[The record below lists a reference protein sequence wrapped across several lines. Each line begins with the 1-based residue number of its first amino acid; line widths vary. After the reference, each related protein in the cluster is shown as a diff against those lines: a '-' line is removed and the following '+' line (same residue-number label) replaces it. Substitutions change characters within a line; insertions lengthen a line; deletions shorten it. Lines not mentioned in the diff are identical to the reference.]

1 CSPDMSQLR
10 QLAAAVLTLAV
21 LFFVSAPGLA
31 QQEEETTDTTVV
43 EEGEATTPA
52 EAETTE
58 TTATEGAASGAAPA
72 PAASRPDTTP
82 EEGDVDWTYRYL
94 IPTLLTLAAIVVIVT
109 TVQYFLRVVR
119 NRYKV
124 VE

>member
-1 CSPDMSQLR
+1 MSQFR
-10 QLAAAVLTLAV
+10 RLAAAVLTLAV
-21 LFFVSAPGLA
+21 FLFVSAPVLA

-43 EEGEATTPA
+43 EEDTAATSPVEDEA
-52 EAETTE
+52 TE
-58 TTATEGAASGAAPA
+58 TTGAEGGTGEAPV
-72 PAASRPDTTP
+72 PAVSIPDTAP
-82 EEGDVDWTYRYL
+82 EEQNVDWTYRYL
-94 IPTLLTLAAIVVIVT
+94 NPTLLALAAIVVIVT

>member
-1 CSPDMSQLR
+1 MSQLR
-10 QLAAAVLTLAV
+10 RLAAAVLTLAV
-21 LFFVSAPGLA
+21 LFFVSAPVLA

-43 EEGEATTPA
+43 EEGETTTPA
-52 EAETTE
+52 EDETTE
-58 TTATEGAASGAAPA
+58 TTATEGGASGAAPV
-72 PAASRPDTTP
+72 PAVSIPDTTP